1 VAGDWLRAADP
12 LFSRKSGLSER
23 LIIAEFPSME
33 RVWLNQEIG
42 SIFARVLE
50 MPLIG
55 METVSRIRAMSICR
69 HESSE

>member
-1 VAGDWLRAADP
+1 MAGDWLRAADP
-12 LFSRKSGLSER
+12 LFSRESGLSER

-50 MPLIG
+50 MPLIRHG
-55 METVSRIRAMSICR
+55 NSISYSGHVYIPPR
-69 HESSE
+69 VV